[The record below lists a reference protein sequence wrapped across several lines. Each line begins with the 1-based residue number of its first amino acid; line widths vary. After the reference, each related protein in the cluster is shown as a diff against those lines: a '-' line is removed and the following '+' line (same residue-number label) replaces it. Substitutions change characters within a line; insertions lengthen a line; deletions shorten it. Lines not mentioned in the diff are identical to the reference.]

1 MRRSAIVLLVLVVAV
16 GAFLFFPRGGNLSIA
31 TAATLTVLHGQVDAQ
46 KTGADFAPAFDGDL
60 LTGGDVVRADAAG
73 NAVVTFFD
81 GSTLTVESGS
91 QVKVASLTKTSSGGI
106 QVSIEQTLGRTWASV
121 QKLAP
126 GSTFEIKTPTSTAAV
141 RGTAFETVVETVN
154 GVTTT
159 TIKTTEGQ
167 VLVQAASGGQT
178 TVGPGQEVQVPQG
191 APAPANPTPQ
201 TPTARLR
208 FTPSANVGFTIIDP
222 RGLQCSTAVR
232 QVPGCDFAG
241 TVVSIDGPVAGT
253 YSIALTAA
261 APSPGATL
269 TVDGTRGTAN
279 DFSTKFTTNLAVGD
293 LVRTTLQI
301 TAPAVGALA
310 TSAFTAAELVTSVC
324 GAEATGRVFSSG
336 DVGARGD
343 ALAAY
348 GRQAAK
354 QPAAIVVSASELTLA
369 AADGVRNANLPVPV
383 SGVTVTID
391 GAGLHLNAQAS
402 AGPLTVPA
410 TANVIAGAHDGKLF
424 MKTRDLDLG
433 PIPGTV
439 KDQLI
444 SALDRS
450 LTDFSGSFP
459 LVVDRVAFRNG
470 CLAVIGTTP

>member
-1 MRRSAIVLLVLVVAV
+1 
-16 GAFLFFPRGGNLSIA
+16 
-31 TAATLTVLHGQVDAQ
+31 
-46 KTGADFAPAFDGDL
+46 
-60 LTGGDVVRADAAG
+60 
-73 NAVVTFFD
+73 
-81 GSTLTVESGS
+81 
-91 QVKVASLTKTSSGGI
+91 
-106 QVSIEQTLGRTWASV
+106 V